1 MRTEQRR
8 REILRQLYLTGYVP
22 AKELATGLRVNV
34 STIRRDLEVLARD
47 GHLQRT
53 HGGAR
58 ICSGGVDVPYAVKQ
72 RRNLAAKRAIG
83 SAACAFVR
91 DGDRVILDSGSTT
104 YQLAVE
110 LRKRQDLT
118 IITNDLVI
126 GQMVA
131 DYTGVRL
138 LMTGGELLS
147 TTYSLV
153 GATALMLIK
162 EIRVDWTFLS
172 ADAIDAEIGLTNTNT
187 LEIALKQAMLAAARR
202 VIVLVDSSK
211 FGPPALVHVA
221 DIDEVDIIL
230 TDDQLDESK
239 VAAYGGRLQRV
250 SVPAP
255 VGVRRLIDL
264 PNGPNA
270 AEERDLA

>member
-1 MRTEQRR
+1 M
-8 REILRQLYLTGYVP
+8 
-22 AKELATGLRVNV
+22 GLRVNV
-34 STIRRDLEVLARD
+34 STIRRDLEVLASD
-47 GHLQRT
+47 GHLERT

-58 ICSGGVDVPYAVKQ
+58 IRSGGVDVPYAVKQ

-83 SAACAFVR
+83 STASEFVR

-147 TTYSLV
+147 STYTLV
-153 GATALMLIK
+153 GTAALAFIK
-162 EIRVDWTFLS
+162 QIRVDWTFLS
-172 ADAIDAEIGLTNTNT
+172 ADAIDVETGLTNTNT
-187 LEIALKQAMLAAARR
+187 LEIALKQAMLEAARQ
-202 VIVLVDSSK
+202 VVVLVDSSK
-211 FGPPALVHVA
+211 FGPPALAHVA

-239 VAAYGGRLQRV
+239 VAAFGGRLQRV
-250 SVPAP
+250 PVPTP
-255 VGVRRLIDL
+255 VGVRRLMDS
-264 PNGPNA
+264 PSD
-270 AEERDLA
+270 AEPAEQQNLA